1 MQALS
6 IKLTALLFIAL
17 ALTAGVSLTVASPLA
32 GLATALILLLLGA
45 FFIHRLTAPL
55 SAAGALI

>member
-32 GLATALILLLLGA
+32 GLATALSCSSWG
-45 FFIHRLTAPL
+45 RSSSTA
-55 SAAGALI
+55 